1 MESAA
6 QRLPSG
12 AYPPVVVDDVSD
24 IYGMFYALS
33 AEGYTLAEME
43 EYAGLIKRE
52 LLELKGVRRI
62 HSLAQGMKM

>member
-1 MESAA
+1 
-6 QRLPSG
+6 
-12 AYPPVVVDDVSD
+12 
-24 IYGMFYALS
+24 MFYALS

-62 HSLAQGMKM
+62 SFFGTRNENVNIKLPKEMIARNSIYLCKL